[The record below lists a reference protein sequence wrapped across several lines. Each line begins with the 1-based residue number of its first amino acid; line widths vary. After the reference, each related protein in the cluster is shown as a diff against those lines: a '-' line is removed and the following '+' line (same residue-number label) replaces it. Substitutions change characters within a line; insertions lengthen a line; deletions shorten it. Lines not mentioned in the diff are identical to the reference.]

1 MELALRKLKT
11 KDRYE
16 AEVRS
21 FLSEFDEDT
30 VERVIRFLIDRRI
43 IDDTK
48 TTQNLTERNTGKRL
62 VSLEKLRAE
71 LLERGAPEE
80 TLDAVI
86 GQDFENKCSGMLYL
100 LARKFSPTDSRAKA
114 ARFLYSRGFSE
125 EEIESV
131 LDRFFKE

>member
-1 MELALRKLKT
+1 MELAVRKLKT

-86 GQDFENKCSGMLYL
+86 GQDFENKCSGMLDL

>member
-86 GQDFENKCSGMLYL
+86 GQDFENKCSGMLDL